1 MRFGTGTS
9 EIRLPYVAEFSFAIT
24 GISLADTGKVS
35 FAFFDTVN
43 DYFQFSFGSGKIV
56 GPTNATLGFYN
67 VNETHSIS
75 GYYSADEGSVLNYFV
90 DGIFYQQVIGSF
102 ESLAS
107 LVVSASTSPV
117 LADVNITSNPI
128 YCSLSLDP
136 NYKYYDVLNGLIYAD
151 TAFPTL
157 PPTFT
162 FYNSNKPLLSGNY
175 SSGIAVNGPTVI
187 SFTDIDTDF
196 TEYANEFFISIP
208 TTFGDI
214 GGRFKVNRTGVS
226 SAPILTLADASGN
239 SYYQTSDFNGEWSGS
254 TFSYQDN
261 VLTYN
266 LGFDYSHTSS
276 VGDPYQAELSISFM
290 PLKPGNMSGYASQ
303 YITGVTMTASGMYS
317 GTPAFSGAQYYYV
330 TGVQNS
336 LSSFLFS
343 TGCTGNLNVSY
354 AGGGASSG
362 ASGAFILKQVRLSGI
377 YNPGVAY
384 FKMVSGYSGKSLGS
398 GYRNAPT
405 FSISTGGACYSLP
418 DYSGVEL
425 YQFTRATGYG
435 ALYAQAAGLTGLV
448 IMSGSGVSGVQ
459 VTNIGFG
466 YSAAQP
472 PTLGFIR
479 QSGDTG
485 VLNASGSFG
494 YKTTGVYD
502 FDQFWKASFSFG
514 EGGIGFSGVSGYSGG
529 YSGKYGVSGI
539 GNLQVQLVCSGLDNT
554 SPVSGLLTISI
565 TGNGLSLTSQK
576 VISQSRIFDLSTGAL
591 MTTPPP
597 SNPTIPA
604 PDLYYAFDQDQYD
617 YQYISDAGQKIDNII
632 SF

>member
-1 MRFGTGTS
+1 MRFDSGIS
-9 EIRLPYVAEFSFAIT
+9 KVWLPEVSDFSFAISN
-24 GISLADTGKVS
+24 IRFSDTGAVLFEFLDTNNSS
-35 FAFFDTVN
+35 FN
-43 DYFQFSFGSGKIV
+43 FSFGSGKIV
-56 GPTNATLGFYN
+56 QGQPTNISLGFYN
-67 VNETHSIS
+67 TKETHLIS
-75 GYYSADEGSVLNYFV
+75 GYLTGSVLSYFI
-90 DGIFYQQVIGSF
+90 DGVFYQRTLSF
-102 ESLAS
+102 QKLSS
-107 LVVSASTSPV
+107 FTVTTSASPV
-117 LADVNITSNPI
+117 WADVSFASSKIN
-128 YCSLSLDP
+128 YSLNLSP
-136 NYKYYDVLNGLIYAD
+136 SYKYYDVLTGTLTSD
-151 TAFPTL
+151 VAFKTL
-157 PPTFT
+157 SPKFT
-162 FYNSNKPLLSGNY
+162 FYNSNKPLLLSSYDAGISGL
-175 SSGIAVNGPTVI
+175 SGSTGI
-187 SFTDIDTDF
+187 SFTDIDDDF
-196 TEYANEFFISIP
+196 SEYVNEFFVSIP

-214 GGRFKVNRTGVS
+214 GGRFKINRTGVS

-254 TFSYQDN
+254 TFLYQDN
-261 VLTYN
+261 VLTYD

-276 VGDPYQAELSISFM
+276 VGDPYQAQLSISFM
-290 PLKPGNMSGYASQ
+290 PLQPGNMSGYASQ
-303 YITGVTMTASGMYS
+303 YITGVTMTASGLYS

-354 AGGGASSG
+354 SGGGASSG
-362 ASGAFILKQVRLSGI
+362 ASGAFILRQVRLSGI

-435 ALYAQAAGLTGLV
+435 ALYAQAAGLMGLV
-448 IMSGSGVSGVQ
+448 IMSGSAVSGVQ

-485 VLNASGSFG
+485 VLNASGVFG
-494 YKTTGVYD
+494 YKTTGIYD

-514 EGGIGFSGVSGYSGG
+514 KGGVGFSGVSGYNGG
-529 YSGKYGVSGI
+529 YSGKYYVNGV
-539 GNLQVQLVCSGLDNT
+539 GNLQMQLICSGLDNT

-576 VISQSRIFDLSTGAL
+576 IISQSRIFDLSTGAL
-591 MTTPPP
+591 MTPPPP
-597 SNPTIPA
+597 SNMTTPA
-604 PDLYYAFDQDQYD
+604 PDLSYAFDQDQYD